1 MFYFYKGDKVKMKV
15 VFVSNYYNHHQA
27 PFSQAMSRLTNGKF
41 WFIENEEI
49 SQERKNMGWG
59 EKNIPIYVR
68 QAYTGENCR
77 RECIGLIDSA
87 DIVIFE
93 NTTRELVLDRLKAGK
108 LTFLYSERYFK
119 EGYEWWKLPI
129 RLITWHKVFD
139 RYKNHYLLCASAYT
153 AADFALTLNYINKTY
168 KWGYFPAVQ
177 KHEINELMEKKR
189 FLKNGKEQVSI
200 LWAGRLIEFKHPEMA
215 IYLAEKLREHGYAFT
230 LQIIGN
236 GKMEEKLRG
245 MIQEKNLCEYVEMLG
260 AMTPDKVREYMEHS
274 NIFLFTSDFGEG
286 WGAVL
291 NESMNSGCAVVA
303 SHAIGSVP
311 FLLENGKNGLIYQN
325 GNEQD
330 FFNKVEKLI
339 VDSEFRKKLGMAA
352 YKTML
357 ETWNAE
363 VAAERILKL
372 SEDLMKNGKSDRFS
386 KGPCSKAEILWNGW
400 FKV

>member
-59 EKNIPIYVR
+59 EKNIPTYVR
-68 QAYTGENCR
+68 QAYKGENGR
-77 RECIGLIDSA
+77 RECIELIDSA
-87 DIVIFE
+87 DIVMFE

-200 LWAGRLIEFKHPEMA
+200 LWAGRLIELKHPEMA
-215 IYLAEKLREHGYAFT
+215 IYLAEKLR
-230 LQIIGN
+230 
-236 GKMEEKLRG
+236 
-245 MIQEKNLCEYVEMLG
+245 
-260 AMTPDKVREYMEHS
+260 
-274 NIFLFTSDFGEG
+274 
-286 WGAVL
+286 
-291 NESMNSGCAVVA
+291 
-303 SHAIGSVP
+303 
-311 FLLENGKNGLIYQN
+311 
-325 GNEQD
+325 
-330 FFNKVEKLI
+330 
-339 VDSEFRKKLGMAA
+339 
-352 YKTML
+352 
-357 ETWNAE
+357 
-363 VAAERILKL
+363 
-372 SEDLMKNGKSDRFS
+372 
-386 KGPCSKAEILWNGW
+386 
-400 FKV
+400 